1 MAQDRKQKE
10 TEAHP
15 QILHSF
21 IALFFVFP
29 SKGVVYFAHHGTILK
44 VFITHSFE
52 VSFHLWFN
60 YPIRKRKKRQGG
72 AVREA
77 SEFHKLFLAKEVDFP

>member
-10 TEAHP
+10 TDADP

-21 IALFFVFP
+21 IALLFVFP
-29 SKGVVYFAHHGTILK
+29 SKGVVDFAHHGTILK

-52 VSFHLWFN
+52 VSFHL
-60 YPIRKRKKRQGG
+60 
-72 AVREA
+72 
-77 SEFHKLFLAKEVDFP
+77 